1 MMKRST
7 LVMLG
12 LTGICGVV
20 VSATAGSVVAN
31 PSGGALP
38 PPLTL
43 VVSGADAGVP
53 DDAVG
58 LALNVTVTNP
68 VAAGFLTVYPCD
80 QPKPA
85 TSNLNYV
92 KDQTVPNMV
101 ITAVDGNGYACIDT
115 LAVADV
121 VVDVAGYV
129 PADSGLTML
138 ASPQR
143 FLDTR
148 DGLGAPKSRV
158 KGGTELRVP
167 VAGGHGVPANAGAVV
182 FNATVV
188 NAVGGGFLA
197 VYPCGQP
204 TPATSTVNFAAGGVV
219 PNLVTSALGPG
230 GDVCFF
236 ANVDVDIVGDVAGY
250 FAGATAGVMLLSKPE
265 RIVDSRDGTGGPQ
278 AKVTLTPRVVQVSG
292 VASVPQG
299 ASAALVNLTA
309 TNGVAAGWLAA
320 YPCDTA
326 PPEVSNLNFSKNQNV
341 SNAAVVKLAADGTF
355 CVRAN
360 QSVDVVVDVTGY
372 TTGNQWI
379 VSLPPQRVY
388 DTRDYAVATCNL
400 AVGEPV
406 GGGFRILNLASG
418 VNEAFIAGL
427 PGNTHQFWISPDC
440 SKIGV
445 ISRPYPDGN
454 HDRFALYDRAGAL
467 LGSFESTEDLYV
479 SDPWIVASSR
489 SGEIYDVIS
498 GDTLFKLPPELLDLK
513 LREVSRDGSTFIFRA
528 PVLNGTPGAW
538 RAFTADG
545 VELQM
550 NLPPEANPGL
560 LPVLSPSGSYV
571 AYLTEIPCPTTC
583 GWNRTSQSTWVVAT
597 LDGTVI
603 SRFPVSSST
612 FQVTMPSWVSDGLL
626 TLVRAQ
632 AYRVDKVTSV
642 VKWEVIR
649 WELFNPPTV
658 WITQEPTTPNYSWEI
673 WAGR

>member
-1 MMKRST
+1 MKRST
-7 LVMLG
+7 LVLLG
-12 LTGICGVV
+12 FTGICGVV

-38 PPLTL
+38 PALTL

-68 VAAGFLTVYPCD
+68 MAAGFVTVYPCD

-158 KGGTELRVP
+158 KGGTELKVP
-167 VAGGHGVPANAGAVV
+167 VAGGHGVPADAGAVV
-182 FNATVV
+182 FNATAV
-188 NAVGGGFLA
+188 NAAAGGFLA

-204 TPATSTVNFAAGGVV
+204 TPVTSTLNFAAGGVV
-219 PNLVTSALGPG
+219 PNLVTSALGPS

-250 FAGATAGVMLLSKPE
+250 FAGATAGVTLLSKPE

-278 AKVTLTPRVVQVSG
+278 AKVTLAPRAVQVTG
-292 VASVPQG
+292 VAGVPAG

-309 TNGVAAGWLAA
+309 TNGVAPGWLAA

-326 PPEVSNLNFSKNQNV
+326 PPEVSNLNFNKNQNV
-341 SNAAVVKLAADGTF
+341 ANAAVVKLAADGTF

-360 QSVDVVVDVTGY
+360 QAVDLVVDVTGY
-372 TTGNQWI
+372 TTGTQWI
-379 VSLPPQRVY
+379 VPLPPKRVH
-388 DTRDYAVATCNL
+388 DTRNDATPECNL
-400 AVGEPV
+400 AVVKHGDGSRSWVDLSTGAIRNPLPIASDALVSAMMIDSDCQHLEVLGWTSQVNPDTTLSVYGIQGGAETYILDSDYQYVLSDLGLVAYDHNV
-406 GGGFRILNLASG
+406 GIVFLYDSGQPLFQVPDPSRLGFTSSWHFDG
-418 VNEAFIAGL
+418 VSQDGSSFFFIASD
-427 PGNTHQFWISPDC
+427 GNHSPREFVFNIYGQVVGEVPRRSSAISLA
-440 SKIGV
+440 
-445 ISRPYPDGN
+445 PDGN
-454 HDRFALYDRAGAL
+454 YL
-467 LGSFESTEDLYV
+467 LSYESGCPVV
-479 SDPWIVASSR
+479 SPDADCR
-489 SGEIYDVIS
+489 TG
-498 GDTLFKLPPELLDLK
+498 
-513 LREVSRDGSTFIFRA
+513 LR
-528 PVLNGTPGAW
+528 L
-538 RAFTADG
+538 
-545 VELQM
+545 
-550 NLPPEANPGL
+550 
-560 LPVLSPSGSYV
+560 
-571 AYLTEIPCPTTC
+571 
-583 GWNRTSQSTWVVAT
+583 VVQT
-597 LDGTVI
+597 LDGTIVDSI
-603 SRFPVSSST
+603 VGPRLGLFPPDPSPYWMSGKWTSSGT
-612 FQVTMPSWVSDGLL
+612 LL
-626 TLVRAQ
+626 ITGVAGNNCVFAL
-632 AYRVDKVTSV
+632 
-642 VKWEVIR
+642 
-649 WELFNPPTV
+649 WELFNTAKLLPAGVNPSCETFETV
-658 WITQEPTTPNYSWEI
+658 
-673 WAGR
+673 R